1 MPARPMLPGYATAP
15 SSDHG
20 LTPERR
26 ALYRRNQSATDG
38 TSVAQPVPQGAATRS
53 MLTRKTLYALKALS
67 ILAEDSDRGL
77 VATCELAERGGIPRK
92 FLETI
97 LRELQQHGILFSQR
111 GPGGGYALRRDP
123 GDIALATVVR
133 ALNGP
138 LPSVPCVGQRANL
151 RCAGCSNGYPCS
163 VSKVMKELHDATA
176 RVLETTTLLD
186 LVRPPRQTKEPAA
199 SAAYSI

>member
-1 MPARPMLPGYATAP
+1 
-15 SSDHG
+15 
-20 LTPERR
+20 
-26 ALYRRNQSATDG
+26 
-38 TSVAQPVPQGAATRS
+38 

-67 ILAEDSDRGL
+67 ILAEDGDRGL

-111 GPGGGYALRRDP
+111 GPGGGYALRREP
-123 GDIALATVVR
+123 AEIALATVVR

-138 LPSVPCVGQRANL
+138 LPSVPCVSQRASL
-151 RCAGCSNGYPCS
+151 RCAGCNNGYPCS
-163 VSKVMKELHDATA
+163 VSRVMKELHDATA

-186 LVRPPRQTKEPAA
+186 LVKPSQQPVDPIP
-199 SAAYSI
+199 AAYSI

>member
-1 MPARPMLPGYATAP
+1 
-15 SSDHG
+15 
-20 LTPERR
+20 
-26 ALYRRNQSATDG
+26 
-38 TSVAQPVPQGAATRS
+38 

-67 ILAEDSDRGL
+67 ILAEDGDRGL

-111 GPGGGYALRRDP
+111 GPGGGYALRREP

-138 LPSVPCVGQRANL
+138 LPSVPCVSQRATS
-151 RCAGCSNGYPCS
+151 RCTGCNNGYPCS

-186 LVRPPRQTKEPAA
+186 LVRPGRHTSELSP

>member
-1 MPARPMLPGYATAP
+1 VSEAG
-15 SSDHG
+15 
-20 LTPERR
+20 
-26 ALYRRNQSATDG
+26 G
-38 TSVAQPVPQGAATRS
+38 TQVAQSLETVAARDAAIQS

-67 ILAEDSDRGL
+67 ILAEDGERGL

-123 GDIALATVVR
+123 AEIALATVVL

-138 LPSVPCVGQRANL
+138 LPSVPCVSQRGGQR
-151 RCAGCSNGYPCS
+151 CIGCNNGHPCS

-186 LVRPPRQTKEPAA
+186 LVRPGRHVANRDPDA
-199 SAAYSI
+199 SAYSI

>member
-1 MPARPMLPGYATAP
+1 MDTGVIAGLPFSQDASNGNCVA
-15 SSDHG
+15 DGWH
-20 LTPERR
+20 ERC
-26 ALYRRNQSATDG
+26 SADT
-38 TSVAQPVPQGAATRS
+38 QGATTLS

-67 ILAEDSDRGL
+67 ILAEDGDRGL

-138 LPSVPCVGQRANL
+138 LPSIPCVSQRANL
-151 RCAGCSNGYPCS
+151 RCSGCNNGYPCS

-186 LVRPPRQTKEPAA
+186 LVRPGRQAA
-199 SAAYSI
+199 ELGPSAAYSI